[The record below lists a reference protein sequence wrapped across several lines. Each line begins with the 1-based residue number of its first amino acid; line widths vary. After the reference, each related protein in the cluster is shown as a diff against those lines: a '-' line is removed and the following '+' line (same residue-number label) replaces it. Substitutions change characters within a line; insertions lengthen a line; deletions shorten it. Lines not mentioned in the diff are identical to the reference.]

1 VKLNNPELV
10 SSKKD
15 VLREEKEKRWM
26 LSMFQAL
33 PLVAAGRVK
42 TSEKQIN

>member
-1 VKLNNPELV
+1 
-10 SSKKD
+10 
-15 VLREEKEKRWM
+15 M